1 MIRLITRKVEGTE
14 MSWHEM
20 LQEMLREC
28 SGNTQEMLQEMLRE
42 CSGNVARKHHLS
54 RVRSWGCQLKEG
66 QITSHK
72 LPWLGNLQ
80 LMELGL

>member
-20 LQEMLREC
+20 LQEMLRKC
-28 SGNTQEMLQEMLRE
+28 SGNAQGMWPGSITW
-42 CSGNVARKHHLS
+42 VS
-54 RVRSWGCQLKEG
+54 RVRSWGCQLREG